1 MSRPLLMSLFDE
13 SERRP
18 LSVSELT
25 AQVRGTLENRFAS
38 VWVEGEISNFRAAAS
53 GHWYFTVKDEGAQLR
68 ATCFRGVNCRIRF
81 RPSDGLLVRVRGRM
95 TVYEPRGD
103 YELVVEALDPV
114 GAGALRVAFEQLKER
129 LAAEGLFDEA
139 LKRELPLLP
148 RRIGVVT
155 SPSGAA
161 LRDIIRAV
169 ERRTRTVSLIVA
181 PTRVQGEGAA
191 AEIARAIQA
200 LNEHH
205 LRALAEGRGEECVD
219 VIIVGRGGGSSE
231 DLWAFN
237 GEEVARAIRASAVP
251 VISAVGHETD
261 FTIADFAADVRAAT
275 PTAAAE
281 IVAEREDEIASYVE
295 RLTHGLVNAAR
306 YRVLAERARVQEAA
320 MSPGF
325 DEVRMRLR
333 VAREELQ
340 DARRTLERRVS
351 DLTARA
357 RRRLDTAVRRL
368 QPSRMAASASR
379 ARARLTAAGAGLE
392 SASRARLGEARSR
405 LAVAAASLDAL
416 SPLAVLGRGYALA
429 QSESG
434 EILRAAGAVRA
445 GERVRVRLAEGA
457 LGCRVEE
464 IEGEEARG

>member
-1 MSRPLLMSLFDE
+1 MSLFDE
-13 SERRP
+13 AERRP

-25 AQVRGTLENRFAS
+25 SQVRGALENRFAS

-53 GHWYFTVKDEGAQLR
+53 GHWYFTVRDEAAQLR
-68 ATCFRGVNCRIRF
+68 ATCFRGVNARIRF

-95 TVYEPRGD
+95 TVYEPRGE
-103 YELVVEALDPV
+103 YELIVEALDPV
-114 GAGALRVAFEQLKER
+114 GAGALRVAFEQLKAR
-129 LAAEGLFDEA
+129 LAAEGLFDES
-139 LKRELPLLP
+139 LKRELPVLP
-148 RRIGVVT
+148 RRVGVVT
-155 SPSGAA
+155 SPTGAA
-161 LRDIIRAV
+161 VRDIIRTV
-169 ERRTRTVSLIVA
+169 ERRTRTVSILLA

-191 AEIARAIQA
+191 AEIARAIRA

-205 LRALAEGRGEECVD
+205 LRALDEGRPEERID

-237 GEEVARAIRASAVP
+237 EEEVARAIRASHVP

-281 IVAEREDEIASYVE
+281 IVAEREDEIGDYVE

-306 YRVLAERARVQEAA
+306 YRLLAERARVQEAA

-333 VAREELQ
+333 VAREELT
-340 DARRTLERRVS
+340 DARCRLDNRAGEFGR
-351 DLTARA
+351 AA
-357 RRRLDTAVRRL
+357 RRRLGEVLRGLSPARVAAQATRARVRL
-368 QPSRMAASASR
+368 TVGDAALEAA
-379 ARARLTAAGAGLE
+379 ARARLE
-392 SASRARLGEARSR
+392 EARGR
-405 LAVAAASLDAL
+405 LSVAAAALDAM

-429 QSESG
+429 HDSKG
-434 EILRAAGAVRA
+434 RVLRSAGAVGE

-457 LGCRVEE
+457 LLCRVEATE
-464 IEGEEARG
+464 